1 MGYCENV
8 NQERTVAAAILDI
21 LAANQVNE
29 VFGIPG
35 VHNLAFWNALGPN
48 RPKIVGVRHEQTTVY
63 AADGNFRVTGNLGV
77 ALTTT
82 GPGAANTLGA
92 FGEASIS
99 NSAVLVIS
107 SEAPIALRK
116 SGIARGLLHEMSDQS
131 SLFAPLAKKVEG
143 KALAISVSDANSAIR
158 SARYLVEKLQAAP
171 RGVGY
176 LGIPADVLNHPAPEI
191 DPIDEDEKPISN
203 LEQLTEIIDL
213 LERTERVAIWAGG
226 GTLDCSEEIGELAER
241 LGAPIFTSFAGR
253 GVASSSKN
261 YLTMPVH
268 EPEISELLAESELL
282 LVFGS
287 ELDGM
292 NTKNWTLPFPKE
304 IVIIDPAPIR
314 AVKNSNAKWSLRT
327 ADFQL
332 VTTAL
337 QKVGE
342 KNDWHDY
349 VKICNSTK
357 ERIENSARERSGMMF
372 VNAINESWKQ
382 ENVIFCDMAVSGYW
396 VGVYG
401 SNRRPRRS
409 AYPVGWGTL
418 GFALPAAIGAAQTS
432 PTLVICGDGG
442 LAFALSELATIKQE
456 NLPITILLN
465 DDGGYGM
472 LRFDQEV
479 MNHPERGVNLFN
491 PDWELIAKS
500 FGFDFQEA
508 SLSNLAGALKK
519 SAVSKNPNLII
530 FRDKLY
536 PPRST
541 SPRWREVN

>member
-1 MGYCENV
+1 
-8 NQERTVAAAILDI
+8 
-21 LAANQVNE
+21 
-29 VFGIPG
+29 
-35 VHNLAFWNALGPN
+35 
-48 RPKIVGVRHEQTTVY
+48 
-63 AADGNFRVTGNLGV
+63 
-77 ALTTT
+77 
-82 GPGAANTLGA
+82 
-92 FGEASIS
+92 
-99 NSAVLVIS
+99 
-107 SEAPIALRK
+107 
-116 SGIARGLLHEMSDQS
+116 
-131 SLFAPLAKKVEG
+131 
-143 KALAISVSDANSAIR
+143 
-158 SARYLVEKLQAAP
+158 
-171 RGVGY
+171 
-176 LGIPADVLNHPAPEI
+176 
-191 DPIDEDEKPISN
+191 
-203 LEQLTEIIDL
+203 
-213 LERTERVAIWAGG
+213 
-226 GTLDCSEEIGELAER
+226 
-241 LGAPIFTSFAGR
+241 
-253 GVASSSKN
+253 
-261 YLTMPVH
+261 
-268 EPEISELLAESELL
+268 
-282 LVFGS
+282 
-287 ELDGM
+287 
-292 NTKNWTLPFPKE
+292 LPFPKE

-314 AVKNSNAKWSLRT
+314 AVKNSNAKWSLTT

-332 VTTAL
+332 VATAL

-342 KNDWHDY
+342 KKNWRDY

-372 VNAINESWKQ
+372 VNAINESWNQ
-382 ENVIFCDMAVSGYW
+382 ENSIFCDMAVSGYW

-401 SNRRPRRS
+401 SNQRPRRS

-500 FGFDFQEA
+500 FGFDFQEV

-519 SAVSKNPNLII
+519 SALSKNPNLIL